1 MTPIFKDAV
10 LFPHLPPANS
20 LTLMLVTEIKEIEL
34 GQYLFWFILY
44 KAYFLS
50 LFA

>member
-10 LFPHLPPANS
+10 LFPPSFPTNS
-20 LTLMLVTEIKEIEL
+20 LTLLLVTEIKEIEL